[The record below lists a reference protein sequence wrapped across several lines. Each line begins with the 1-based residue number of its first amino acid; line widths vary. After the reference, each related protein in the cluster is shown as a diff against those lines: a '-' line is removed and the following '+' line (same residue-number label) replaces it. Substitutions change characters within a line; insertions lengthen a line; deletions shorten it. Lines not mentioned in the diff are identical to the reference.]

1 VTAGAELIFPIPFV
15 QKPLKSFRLSSFVD
29 VGNVYDENEN
39 FDAGLLRYSMGLSA
53 IWISPFGPVSV
64 SLARPFNEQD
74 NDETEVFQFSVGST
88 F

>member
-1 VTAGAELIFPIPFV
+1 M
-15 QKPLKSFRLSSFVD
+15 QKPLKSIRLSSFVD

-39 FDAGLLRYSMGLSA
+39 FDAGLLRYSAGISA

-74 NDETEVFQFSVGST
+74 DDETEVFQFAVGST

>member
-1 VTAGAELIFPIPFV
+1 MK
-15 QKPLKSFRLSSFVD
+15 KPLKSIRFSGFVD

-39 FDAGLLRYSMGLSA
+39 FDAGLLRYSAGLSA

-64 SLARPFNEQD
+64 SLSQPFNEQD
-74 NDETEVFQFSVGST
+74 DDETEVFQFAVGSS